1 LSKLKFEDL
10 DALNG
15 CMVFVSLL
23 DSVDTFKGILETIEG
38 TKFYIIDEYGL
49 YWELDMVEV
58 KELEEISL

>member
-1 LSKLKFEDL
+1 VLKFEDIEV
-10 DALNG
+10 LNG

-38 TKFYIIDEYGL
+38 TKFFIIDEYGL

-58 KELEEISL
+58 ATMEEITC